1 MEIDGVPA
9 YEALFRVEQNDRQL
23 LGLWRLVLANSKMYD
38 HAGKR
43 VYHKS
48 GYIMRPGIDFVDRYY
63 EKDCY
68 YNTTKKHL
76 YFAGSRLGMY
86 SSSGDF
92 SYYHQDEL
100 DSNRIV
106 TDEDA
111 VQLAEYKYK
120 PFGGTHYSSG
130 SDSSAR
136 KFNEKRQ
143 EARGSYLRFPAR
155 MYDHK
160 RRTWTSADPLAQL
173 SPRIFLTDYT
183 NPYAYCGQD
192 PLNGTDPTGL
202 GWGLDIAGGFADSLE
217 NFLVSGIDTLTGGAF
232 SEAMGENFK
241 TYTSENKGG
250 WARGGRISGKG
261 AAVVGAAWMAV
272 SGAYGLAEMVVNG
285 MGGAGGIMVTA
296 NGTTAVLALSPPAA
310 VPSLALAKAVLG
322 SVYGTAVCANGA
334 ANKGENRSGQNGGGG
349 AGNTSEQSELIKMAK
364 RDKKTGISSGDA
376 KAYHDLGN
384 RVGVKVRGPES
395 HPNRPHGK
403 KPHIHVGPVKHI
415 PVRTKVP

>member
-1 MEIDGVPA
+1 
-9 YEALFRVEQNDRQL
+9 
-23 LGLWRLVLANSKMYD
+23 
-38 HAGKR
+38 
-43 VYHKS
+43 
-48 GYIMRPGIDFVDRYY
+48 
-63 EKDCY
+63 
-68 YNTTKKHL
+68 
-76 YFAGSRLGMY
+76 MY

-130 SDSSAR
+130 SDSSNR

-143 EARGSYLRFPAR
+143 EARASYLRFPAR

-173 SPRIFLTDYT
+173 SPRILLTDYT

-217 NFLVSGIDTLTGGAF
+217 NFLVSGIDTLTGDAF

-250 WARGGRISGKG
+250 WARGGRISGQG

-310 VPSLALAKAVLG
+310 VPSLALAKAVLA
-322 SVYGTAVCANGA
+322 SVYGTAVCANA
-334 ANKGENRSGQNGGGG
+334 AATPSGGKPLLGKNPRAGGKRTNTDLPGGKATGKSIFRNQSKGQRVSRDKTTGGGVRRTAADG
-349 AGNTSEQSELIKMAK
+349 TQIRHNPDGST
-364 RDKKTGISSGDA
+364 RV
-376 KAYHDLGN
+376 DLP
-384 RVGVKVRGPES
+384 KRGPAKIET
-395 HPNRPHGK
+395 
-403 KPHIHVGPVKHI
+403 IHFND
-415 PVRTKVP
+415 